1 MNRLIAVAFALALA
15 SSAQAMPQA
24 PLQQTDGIVIQ
35 VRQGCG
41 LGRQL
46 VDGVCKRNS
55 TVRKMVRKCRAKK
68 MRYVNGRC
76 QPSVQTRPPVQP
88 APRPPAQ
95 PAPAPRA

>member
-1 MNRLIAVAFALALA
+1 MIRFIAVAFVLALA
-15 SSAQAMPQA
+15 SAAQAMPLA
-24 PLQQTDGIVIQ
+24 PLEHADGIVIQ

-76 QPSVQTRPPVQP
+76 QPNGQT
-88 APRPPAQ
+88 RPPAQ
-95 PAPAPRA
+95 PAPAPRG

>member
-1 MNRLIAVAFALALA
+1 MIRLIAVAFALALA
-15 SSAQAMPQA
+15 SSAQAMPHS
-24 PLQQTDGIVIQ
+24 PLQQTDGVIIQ

-55 TVRKMVRKCRAKK
+55 TVRKMVRKCRAHK

-76 QPSVQTRPPVQP
+76 QPSGQ
-88 APRPPAQ
+88 PRPPAQ
-95 PAPAPRA
+95 PTKSPS

>member
-1 MNRLIAVAFALALA
+1 MIRSIAVAFAIAFA
-15 SSAQAMPQA
+15 SSAQAIPLV
-24 PLQQTDGIVIQ
+24 PLQQMDDVVIQ

-76 QPSVQTRPPVQP
+76 QPGAQ
-88 APRPPAQ
+88 PRPPAQ
-95 PAPAPRA
+95 PAKSPS

>member
-1 MNRLIAVAFALALA
+1 MIRLIAIAFALALA
-15 SSAQAMPQA
+15 SSANAIPVA
-24 PLQQTDGIVIQ
+24 PLEQANGMVIQ
-35 VRQGCG
+35 VREGCG

-76 QPSVQTRPPVQP
+76 QPSGQTRPPAQP

-95 PAPAPRA
+95 QPR

>member
-1 MNRLIAVAFALALA
+1 MMRLIAVAFAMALA
-15 SSAQAMPQA
+15 SSAQAIPRA
-24 PLQQTDGIVIQ
+24 PLQQMDEMVIQ

-76 QPSVQTRPPVQP
+76 QPGGHTRPPAQP

-95 PAPAPRA
+95 PAPTPRP

>member
-1 MNRLIAVAFALALA
+1 MIRLIAVMFALALA
-15 SSAQAMPQA
+15 SSAQAMPRA
-24 PLQQTDGIVIQ
+24 PLEQVDGNVIQ

-76 QPSVQTRPPVQP
+76 QP
-88 APRPPAQ
+88 PRPPGQPVPRPPTQ
-95 PAPAPRA
+95 PAKAPS

>member
-1 MNRLIAVAFALALA
+1 MRLIAVAFALALA
-15 SSAQAMPQA
+15 SASSVEAMPVA
-24 PLQQTDGIVIQ
+24 PLERSDGMVIP

-46 VDGVCKRNS
+46 VGGRCLRNS
-55 TVRKMVRKCRAKK
+55 TVRKMGKCSRRN

-76 QPSVQTRPPVQP
+76 QKMAQPRPPAQP

-95 PAPAPRA
+95 PAPAPRG